1 MTATATALHARL
13 VKKLTDRRLRKAARE
28 LYNHDESWLSDFCED
43 CWAAEKHDTCWPTL
57 DDPGEEECST
67 CPAEGCPLNGGCV
80 RNDLLFEDERV
91 IARALEE
98 LESEEYQEDEG
109 AWRVAS

>member
-1 MTATATALHARL
+1 MLIVISSAGQL
-13 VKKLTDRRLRKAARE
+13 
-28 LYNHDESWLSDFCED
+28 F
-43 CWAAEKHDTCWPTL
+43 
-57 DDPGEEECST
+57 
-67 CPAEGCPLNGGCV
+67 NGGCA
-80 RNDLLFEDERV
+80 RNDLLFEDESV